1 MAIGRHTAAAV
12 QNIGGI
18 VGGAMEKSTLLQAQ
32 QQEEQR
38 KEAQRQAERAEDREW
53 EREKFSIQQESA
65 VAKEQRAERRHQE
78 TLAAAKQRNLD
89 NIRSREKIAADKLAA
104 SSEGGNEYKI
114 HQQLDDLRADI
125 RTQQERLTDPYNMTD
140 EELKA
145 ARNKLARLEREY
157 DRVYRQAAG
166 KPDPEL
172 PGDIR
177 FDKGLVGRGMGA
189 FRPGQ
194 TPPPAAEAPTAV
206 SDNRP
211 GVSDNEGGNLPRVN
225 SIEEFYALPPGTIA
239 VMPDG
244 SKKRVPMTR

>member
-104 SSEGGNEYKI
+104 SSGGGNEYKV

-125 RTQQERLTDPYNMTD
+125 RIQQERLQGLSADSYDTND

-177 FDKGLVGRGMGA
+177 FDKGLVGQGMGA

-194 TPPPAAEAPTAV
+194 TPPPASDNRAPV
-206 SDNRP
+206 SDNRGGSP
-211 GVSDNEGGNLPRVN
+211 VSVTTQQERD
-225 SIEEFYALPPGTIA
+225 ALPPGTRY
-239 VMPDG
+239 VGPDG
-244 SKKRVPMTR
+244 VTRIKQ

>member
-18 VGGAMEKSTLLQAQ
+18 VGGAMQQSTMLQAQ

-38 KEAQRQAERAEDREW
+38 RMAQRQAERAEDREW
-53 EREKFSIQQESA
+53 EREKFGIQQESA
-65 VAKEQRAERRHQE
+65 AAKEAAAERRHQE

-89 NIRSREKIAADKLAA
+89 NIRSREKIAADKLAT

-125 RTQQERLTDPYNMTD
+125 RVQQERLTDPYNMTD

-145 ARNKLARLEREY
+145 TRDKLARLEREY

-177 FDKGLVGRGMGA
+177 FDKGLVGQGMGA

-194 TPPPAAEAPTAV
+194 TPPPASDNRAPV
-206 SDNRP
+206 SDNRGGSP
-211 GVSDNEGGNLPRVN
+211 VSVTTQQERD
-225 SIEEFYALPPGTIA
+225 ALPPGTRY
-239 VMPDG
+239 VGPDG
-244 SKKRVPMTR
+244 VTRIKQ

>member
-18 VGGAMEKSTLLQAQ
+18 VGGAMQQSTMLQAQ

-38 KEAQRQAERAEDREW
+38 KEAQRQAERTEDREW

-65 VAKEQRAERRHQE
+65 AAKAQQAERRHQE

-104 SSEGGNEYKI
+104 SSESGNEYKI

-125 RTQQERLTDPYNMTD
+125 RVQQERLTDPYNMTD
-140 EELKA
+140 DELKA
-145 ARNKLARLEREY
+145 TRNRLASLEREY

-177 FDKGLVGRGMGA
+177 FDKGLIGQGMGA

-194 TPPPAAEAPTAV
+194 TPPPASDNRAPV
-206 SDNRP
+206 SDNRGGSP
-211 GVSDNEGGNLPRVN
+211 VSVTTQQERD
-225 SIEEFYALPPGTIA
+225 ALPPGTRY
-239 VMPDG
+239 VGPDG
-244 SKKRVPMTR
+244 VTRIKQ